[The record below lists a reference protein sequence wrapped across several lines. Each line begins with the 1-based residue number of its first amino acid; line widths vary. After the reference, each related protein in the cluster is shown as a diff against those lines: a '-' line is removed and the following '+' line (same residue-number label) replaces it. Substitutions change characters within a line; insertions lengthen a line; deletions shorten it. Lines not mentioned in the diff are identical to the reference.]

1 MICTWSTKVFTI
13 AQVVRAFH
21 LHCLCFLIYKPSN
34 NWLFVKLQIAHVEL
48 VSVHCFVLTLNCFII
63 QRFFKSCR
71 GNWVSSGTT
80 NMERMT
86 RPCVST
92 TNPYSFLRWTL
103 HPHINS
109 ITLGQAISKYGQG
122 NLSMKHINHLYFVWV
137 HMEDT
142 QVPFPIASE
151 RLLFPHFMNHAR
163 NIFKS
168 TIF

>member
-21 LHCLCFLIYKPSN
+21 LHCLCFLIYKPSK
-34 NWLFVKLQIAHVEL
+34 NWLFVKLQTAHVEL

-71 GNWVSSGTT
+71 GELGLLWNHKHGANDPALCEHNKSLFFSQ
-80 NMERMT
+80 M
-86 RPCVST
+86 
-92 TNPYSFLRWTL
+92 NPAPT
-103 HPHINS
+103 HK
-109 ITLGQAISKYGQG
+109 LGQAISKYGQG
-122 NLSMKHINHLYFVWV
+122 NLSIKHINHLYFVWF
-137 HMEDT
+137 HMENT
-142 QVPFPIASE
+142 QVPFPIASG